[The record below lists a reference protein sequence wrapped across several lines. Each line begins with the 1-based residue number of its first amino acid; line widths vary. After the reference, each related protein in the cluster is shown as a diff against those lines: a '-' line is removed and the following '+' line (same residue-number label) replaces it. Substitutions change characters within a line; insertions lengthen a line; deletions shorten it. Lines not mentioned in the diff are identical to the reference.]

1 MSKVAIKEVY
11 DSIGADYND
20 VLDRFMKEEYVER
33 FALNFLRDKTYKELE
48 DAIME
53 KDVEASFRAAHNL
66 KGVAANLGFTDLFR
80 STSDLTE
87 QLRPRTAVADDALFQ
102 KVREQYAIV
111 VAALTSYELGVGQ

>member
-1 MSKVAIKEVY
+1 MAIKEVY

-53 KDVEASFRAAHNL
+53 KDVEASFRVAHNL

-80 STSDLTE
+80 TTSDLTE

-111 VAALTSYELGVGQ
+111 VAALTSYELGGGQ